1 MALLALLIDLYSL
14 IVFVW
19 VILSWVRLSEDNPLV
34 RITNALVE
42 PLVAPGLA
50 DHEGVDE
57 QQRHHADHTAEHGVV
72 RSDYRVLHDVA
83 DP

>member
-42 PLVAPGLA
+42 PLVAPL
-50 DHEGVDE
+50 
-57 QQRHHADHTAEHGVV
+57 R
-72 RSDYRVLHDVA
+72 RVLPSFGGLDLSPMILLLVLRA
-83 DP
+83 ARRLVVSV

>member
-34 RITNALVE
+34 RITNAFVE
-42 PLVAPGLA
+42 PLVAPL
-50 DHEGVDE
+50 
-57 QQRHHADHTAEHGVV
+57 R
-72 RSDYRVLHDVA
+72 RVLPSFGGLDLSPMILLLVLRA
-83 DP
+83 ARRLVVSV